1 VFRVYFNRRRQYFS
15 VHLDEVSP
23 DTFHR
28 QGGGRWGW
36 FHETWSNPYKGE
48 FGTIH
53 IVASRVR
60 HDVVAHELLHG
71 WIAWLKARDVAV
83 TFRNEERL
91 VLIFDEMVRHFWKE
105 YEKQ

>member
-1 VFRVYFNRRRQYFS
+1 MFKVWFNHKRQYFV

-23 DTFHR
+23 TTFHR

-36 FHETWSNPYKGE
+36 FSETWGSPYRGE

-60 HDVVAHELLHG
+60 YDVVAHELLHG

-83 TFRNEERL
+83 TSRNEERL
-91 VLIFDEMVRHFWKE
+91 VLIFDEMTRNFWKE
-105 YEKQ
+105 YGKR